1 VSTTSFRLHYIA
13 KAAAGVPRDLVNTF
27 ISAKVHPIRPT
38 VLIYNC
44 TWVCD
49 ARCTMCNNWKWG
61 DRKSDMTLEQ
71 LEPVMNSPFWG
82 AVENLN
88 ISGGEP
94 TTRNDL
100 PEMVEMFHRHLP
112 RLRKVGI
119 NTTGLT
125 PKRAIPMLTRIVE
138 FCASKGILISI
149 RVSLDGI
156 GDVHNQVRSVKNGFD
171 KASQTIEA
179 MQALAKQHENFS
191 FGIASTIFA
200 TNMEDAENILAWART
215 KGLDVVFNMLRFTDA
230 MLHNSDLQEKIGFRQ
245 REEKFM
251 RQFFLDRV
259 QEESVLSGQ
268 SFMYLHYA
276 DMIANGYHRTMPC
289 PFQSQGLLLNPNGD
303 LHYCENSQKLGN
315 VLDASAES
323 LYYNAENLEHRQH
336 IKDNVCPTC
345 LSPCQVNV
353 GAMKQFVP
361 YAKFLKRAYQ
371 VKKDTGRHIETMPEP
386 VGSGQ

>member
-1 VSTTSFRLHYIA
+1 MATNSFRLHYLA

-27 ISAKVHPIRPT
+27 VSAKIHPIRPT

-61 DRKSDMTLEQ
+61 DRKSDMTLAQ
-71 LEPVMNSPFWG
+71 VEPAMNHEFWG

-100 PEMVEMFHRHLP
+100 PELVEMFHRHLP
-112 RLRKVGI
+112 RLRKIGI

-125 PKRAIPMLTRIVE
+125 PHRAIPMLTRIVE
-138 FCASKGILISI
+138 FCAKNGILISV

-156 GDVHNQVRSVKNGFD
+156 GDVHNQVRDVKRGFE

-179 MQALAKQHENFS
+179 MQALSKQHDNFQ

-215 KGLDVVFNMLRFTDA
+215 RGLDVVFNMLRFTDA
-230 MLHNSDLQEKIGFRQ
+230 MLHNKQLEEKIGFRE
-245 REEKFM
+245 REEQFM
-251 RQFFLDRV
+251 RKFFLDRV

-268 SFMYLHYA
+268 AFMYLHYA
-276 DMIANGYHRTMPC
+276 DMIANGYKRTMPC

-303 LHYCENSQKLGN
+303 LHYCENSEKLGN
-315 VLDASAES
+315 VLDDSAES
-323 LYYNAENLEHRQH
+323 LYFKAENLMHRQH
-336 IKDNVCPTC
+336 LKDKVCPTC

-371 VKKDTGRHIETMPEP
+371 VKKDPQRHLDTMPVPEQ
-386 VGSGQ
+386 VR

>member
-1 VSTTSFRLHYIA
+1 MATNSFRLHYLA

-27 ISAKVHPIRPT
+27 VSAKIHPIRPT

-61 DRKSDMTLEQ
+61 DRKSDMTLAQ
-71 LEPVMNSPFWG
+71 VEPVMNHEFWG

-100 PEMVEMFHRHLP
+100 PELVEMFQRHLP
-112 RLRKVGI
+112 RLRKIGI

-125 PKRAIPMLTRIVE
+125 PHRAIPMLTRIVE
-138 FCASKGILISI
+138 FCAKNGILISI

-156 GDVHNQVRSVKNGFD
+156 GDVHNQVRDVKRGFE

-179 MQALAKQHENFS
+179 MQALSKQHDNFQ

-230 MLHNSDLQEKIGFRQ
+230 MLHNKQLEEKIGFRE
-245 REEKFM
+245 REEQFM
-251 RQFFLDRV
+251 RKFFLDRV

-268 SFMYLHYA
+268 AFMYLHYA
-276 DMIANGYHRTMPC
+276 DMIANGYKRTMPC

-303 LHYCENSQKLGN
+303 LHYCENSEKLGN
-315 VLDASAES
+315 VLDDPAES
-323 LYYNAENLEHRQH
+323 LYYKAENLMHRQH
-336 IKDNVCPTC
+336 LKDKVCPTC

-371 VKKDTGRHIETMPEP
+371 VKKDPERHLDTMPVPEQ
-386 VGSGQ
+386 VR

>member
-1 VSTTSFRLHYIA
+1 MSKDAFTLRYLART
-13 KAAAGVPRDLVNTF
+13 AAGVPRDLANTLVVSK
-27 ISAKVHPIRPT
+27 IRPIRPT

-49 ARCTMCNNWKWG
+49 ARCEMCNNWKHG
-61 DRKSDMTLEQ
+61 DRKSDMTLAQ
-71 LEPVMNSPFWG
+71 LEPAMDHPFWG

-100 PEMVEMFHRHLP
+100 PEMVELFHEHLP
-112 RLRKVGI
+112 RMRKLGI

-125 PKRAIPMLTRIVE
+125 PRRAIPMLTRIVE
-138 FCASKGILISI
+138 FCAKHGILVSI

-156 GDVHNQVRSVKNGFD
+156 GDVHDQVRAVKKGFD
-171 KASQTIEA
+171 KACQTIEA
-179 MQALAKQHENFS
+179 MQQLSKTHDNFS

-200 TNMEDAENILAWART
+200 TNLTDAENILAWART
-215 KGLDVVFNMLRFTDA
+215 KNLDVVFNMLRFTDA
-230 MLHNSDLQEKIGFRQ
+230 MLHNKELEEEIGFKQ
-245 REEKFM
+245 REEEFM
-251 RQFFLDRV
+251 RKFFLDRV
-259 QEESVLSGQ
+259 QEESLLSGQ
-268 SFMYLHYA
+268 AFLYLHYA

-303 LHYCENSQKLGN
+303 LHYCENSETLGN
-315 VLDASAES
+315 VLDDSAES
-323 LYYNAENLEHRQH
+323 LYFKAENLLHREHLKNQ
-336 IKDNVCPTC
+336 VCPTC

-361 YAKFLKRAYQ
+361 YAKFLKRAYD
-371 VKKDTGRHIETMPEP
+371 VKRAPERHLETVPAGEHAR
-386 VGSGQ
+386 

>member
-1 VSTTSFRLHYIA
+1 MSTSTFRLQYVA

-27 ISAKVHPIRPT
+27 VSAKIHPIRPT

-61 DRKSDMTLEQ
+61 DRKSDMTLAQ
-71 LEPVMNSPFWG
+71 LQPVMNHPFWG

-100 PEMVEMFHRHLP
+100 PEMVELFHRHLP
-112 RLRKVGI
+112 RLRKIGI

-125 PKRAIPMLTRIVE
+125 PHRAIPMLTRIVE
-138 FCASKGILISI
+138 FCAKNGILISI

-156 GDVHNQVRSVKNGFD
+156 GDVHNQVRDVKRGFE

-179 MQALAKQHENFS
+179 MQALSKTHDNFQ

-230 MLHNSDLQEKIGFRQ
+230 MLHNKQLEEKIGFRE
-245 REEKFM
+245 REETFM
-251 RQFFLDRV
+251 RKFFLDRV

-268 SFMYLHYA
+268 AFMYLHYA
-276 DMIANGYHRTMPC
+276 DMIANGYQRTMPC

-303 LHYCENSQKLGN
+303 LHYCENSEKLGN
-315 VLDASAES
+315 VLDDSAES
-323 LYYNAENLEHRQH
+323 LYFKAENLMHRQH
-336 IKDNVCPTC
+336 LKDKVCPTC

-371 VKKDTGRHIETMPEP
+371 VKKDPQRHLDTMPVPEQ
-386 VGSGQ
+386 VR

>member
-1 VSTTSFRLHYIA
+1 MATNSFRLHYLA

-27 ISAKVHPIRPT
+27 VSAKIHPIRPT

-61 DRKSDMTLEQ
+61 DRKSDMTLAQ
-71 LEPVMNSPFWG
+71 LEPVMNHPFWG

-100 PEMVEMFHRHLP
+100 PEMVEMFQRHLP
-112 RLRKVGI
+112 RMRKIGI

-125 PKRAIPMLTRIVE
+125 PHRAIPMLTRIVE
-138 FCASKGILISI
+138 FCAKNDILISI

-156 GDVHNQVRSVKNGFD
+156 GDVHNQVRDVKRGFD

-179 MQALAKQHENFS
+179 MQALSKVHDNFQ

-230 MLHNSDLQEKIGFRQ
+230 MLHNKQLEEKIGFRE
-245 REEKFM
+245 REETFM
-251 RQFFLDRV
+251 RKFFLDRV

-268 SFMYLHYA
+268 AFMYLHYA
-276 DMIANGYHRTMPC
+276 DMIANGYQRTMPC

-303 LHYCENSQKLGN
+303 LHYCENSEKLGN
-315 VLDASAES
+315 VLDDSAES
-323 LYYNAENLEHRQH
+323 LYFKAENLMHRQH
-336 IKDNVCPTC
+336 LKDKVCPTC

-371 VKKDTGRHIETMPEP
+371 VKKDPQRHLDTMPVPEQ
-386 VGSGQ
+386 VR

>member
-1 VSTTSFRLHYIA
+1 MATNSFRLHYLA

-27 ISAKVHPIRPT
+27 VSAKLHPIRPT

-49 ARCTMCNNWKWG
+49 AKCTMCNNWKWG
-61 DRKSDMTLEQ
+61 DRKSDMTLAQ
-71 LEPVMNSPFWG
+71 LEPVMAIPFWG

-100 PEMVEMFHRHLP
+100 PEMVELFHRHLP
-112 RLRKVGI
+112 RLRKIGI

-125 PKRAIPMLTRIVE
+125 PHRAIPMLTRIVE
-138 FCASKGILISI
+138 FCAEKGILISI

-156 GDVHNQVRSVKNGFD
+156 GDVHDQVRTSRAVSRRPPDHRGD
-171 KASQTIEA
+171 AGAGQDA
-179 MQALAKQHENFS
+179 RQLPVRHRLDDLRDQHGGRREHPRVGAQRRTS
-191 FGIASTIFA
+191 TSSSTCCGSPTPCCTTSSSRRRSAST
-200 TNMEDAENILAWART
+200 
-215 KGLDVVFNMLRFTDA
+215 
-230 MLHNSDLQEKIGFRQ
+230 S
-245 REEKFM
+245 REEAFM
-251 RQFFLDRV
+251 RKFFLDRV

-268 SFMYLHYA
+268 AFMYLHYA
-276 DMIANGYHRTMPC
+276 DMIANGYQRTMPC

-303 LHYCENSQKLGN
+303 LHYCENSKKLGN
-315 VLDASAES
+315 VLDDSAEA
-323 LYYNAENLEHRQH
+323 LYFEAENLEHREQL
-336 IKDNVCPTC
+336 KNKVCPTC

-371 VKKDTGRHIETMPEP
+371 VKRHPERHLDTLPAT
-386 VGSGQ
+386 